1 MSWNPRAPPWS
12 EFNDCAEWGLG
23 RLFHVMGLFD
33 SLLGSALGGD
43 RQNALAKFV
52 GDLVTNHS
60 SGQGLAGLVQQFEQ
74 NGMGDLINSWV
85 STGQNKEIS
94 PEQMEQ
100 ALGSQQIQQF
110 AQQSG
115 MNASQAAGSL
125 AQLLPQII
133 DKLTPN
139 GQVPAHGDVQSM
151 LGNLLRGLGN

>member
-1 MSWNPRAPPWS
+1 
-12 EFNDCAEWGLG
+12 LG